1 MEVNNAH
8 WLEDQAR
15 SRRSVGGAVTGDE
28 GNKAMRLERRS
39 RTGQGRRRERTMR
52 FRVSDDEYE
61 EICEAATRKGMA
73 YSAFI
78 VNAVRLAAPDEPIGA
93 LPEICEELRAAA
105 RQVNRIG
112 VNLNQLA
119 RVANSDG
126 NVPEELTAALHYLTR
141 VLQRLES
148 SAVEVGRRLR

>member
-1 MEVNNAH
+1 MH
-8 WLEDQAR
+8 TGWRTGRGPRDP
-15 SRRSVGGAVTGDE
+15 VGGAVTGDE
-28 GNKAMRLERRS
+28 GDRAIKLERRS
-39 RTGQGRRRERTMR
+39 RTGQGHRRERTMR

-61 EICEAATRKGMA
+61 EIREAATRKGMA

-78 VNAVRLAAPDEPIGA
+78 VNAVRLAAPGEPIGA
-93 LPEICEELRAAA
+93 LPELCEELRAAA

-119 RVANSDG
+119 RVANSEG
-126 NVPEELTAALHYLTR
+126 NVPEELTAALRYLTR

-148 SAVEVGRRLR
+148 SAVEAGRRLR